1 MIKYLKKIFWL
12 PFNSKKRINYLQSQI
27 RLSEWIAFEKFI
39 KSKGDFLD
47 VGCGA
52 GHNLKLAK
60 ESKQCETHGI
70 DPDPGAHGVGRFDFD
85 NTSVNNIVQ
94 GYAENLPYQDSLF
107 DTVFCSHVLEHVNN
121 EQKCL
126 MEIKRVLK
134 EDGIAIIG
142 MPTATMAIINL
153 LSSYVFSTHRNIL
166 FTLKSI
172 GKKDF
177 GERFRTIFIPRSH
190 SYPRAKTIFYDLNH
204 YRVKKWK
211 KLISIEFQV
220 VEIIEPI
227 LYPYPDFIQFF
238 KMHKNRFVSS
248 SVFFICK
255 KKK

>member
-12 PFNSKKRINYLQSQI
+12 PFNSKNRINDLQSQI
-27 RLSEWIAFEKFI
+27 RLSEWCAFEGYV
-39 KSKGDFLD
+39 KSDGDFLD

-52 GHNLKLAK
+52 GHNLQLAK
-60 ESKQCETHGI
+60 DAKQCKTQGI
-70 DPDPGAHGVGRFDFD
+70 DPDPGAHGVGRFDFN
-85 NTSVNNIVQ
+85 NTSANNIVQ
-94 GYAENLPYQDSLF
+94 GYAENLPYHDSLF
-107 DTVFCSHVLEHVNN
+107 DTVFCSHVLEHVND
-121 EQKCL
+121 EQKSL
-126 MEIKRVLK
+126 LEIKRVLK

-153 LSSYVFSTHRNIL
+153 LSSYIFTTHRSIL

-177 GERFRTIFIPRSH
+177 GERFRTIFIPTSH

-204 YRVKKWK
+204 YRVKNWK
-211 KLISIEFQV
+211 RLVKKEF
-220 VEIIEPI
+220 EIIETIEPL

-238 KMHKNRFVSS
+238 KMHKNRFGSS
-248 SVFFICK
+248 SVFFVCK